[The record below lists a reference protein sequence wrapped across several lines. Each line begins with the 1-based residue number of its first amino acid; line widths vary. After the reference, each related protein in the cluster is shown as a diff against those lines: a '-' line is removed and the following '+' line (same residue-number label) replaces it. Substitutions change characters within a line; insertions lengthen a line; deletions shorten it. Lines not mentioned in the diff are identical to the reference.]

1 MTGPPADAPELLER
15 ALGYAAGSLALVRP
29 ALLSHPTPCAGWDLR
44 TLLRHLDDSL
54 LALIEAT
61 GTGRVAAPGPAA
73 PGPAASG
80 PAASGPAA
88 SGSAAAVAD
97 PAGTLR
103 DRARILIGR
112 CAAGTGPA
120 VVAVGDRQ
128 LTARAVAAAGALEIA
143 VHGWDIARACGAD
156 RPLPPSFA
164 LRLLSVSSLLVDD
177 ADRPVRF
184 APPLPV
190 PDGDAP
196 GSRLL
201 AFLGRDP
208 VVTT

>member
-1 MTGPPADAPELLER
+1 MTGPPADASELLER

-29 ALLSHPTPCAGWDLR
+29 ALLSRPTPCAGWDLR

-73 PGPAASG
+73 PGPAA
-80 PAASGPAA
+80 
-88 SGSAAAVAD
+88 AAVD

-190 PDGDAP
+190 PDGDNP

-208 VVTT
+208 LSAQRP

>member
-29 ALLSHPTPCAGWDLR
+29 ALLSRPTPCAGWDLR
-44 TLLRHLDDSL
+44 ALLRHLDDSL

-61 GTGRVAAPGPAA
+61 AAGRVAAPGPAEDTI
-73 PGPAASG
+73 
-80 PAASGPAA
+80 
-88 SGSAAAVAD
+88 D

-103 DRARILIGR
+103 ERARILIGR
-112 CAAGTGPA
+112 CAAGDGPDL
-120 VVAVGDRQ
+120 VAVGDRQ
-128 LTARAVAAAGALEIA
+128 LTARAVAVTGALEIA

-164 LRLLSVSSLLVDD
+164 LRLLSVSPFLVDD
-177 ADRPVRF
+177 ADRPLRF

-190 PDGDAP
+190 PDGGAP

-208 VVTT
+208 VAA